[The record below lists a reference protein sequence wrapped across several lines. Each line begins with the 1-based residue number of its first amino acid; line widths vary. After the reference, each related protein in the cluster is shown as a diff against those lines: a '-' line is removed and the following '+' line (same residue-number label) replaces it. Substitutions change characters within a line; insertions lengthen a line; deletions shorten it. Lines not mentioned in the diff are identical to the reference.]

1 MNLSIIQSTVI
12 GYADRYDTEVS
23 ANFMSWIPLVEG
35 RINSVLTTRLSLKD
49 VVIPILSTDLT
60 FSFPTDLLFL
70 KQVKLVNTSGSEAI
84 FQYISEAYLIKVLAN
99 GVSGPYYSVTNNALR
114 IAWQVIGDG
123 SEELHLRY
131 EQQLPKLF
139 TLDDENWLSVSSPQ
153 VYVFGLLVELY
164 AFVKDAE
171 AAAAW
176 DARFKEELDNIENTD
191 YRTQWSG
198 TTPLQTKL
206 G

>member
-1 MNLSIIQSTVI
+1 MTLTEITAAVI

-23 ANFMSWIPLVEG
+23 STVHTWLPIVEG

-49 VVIPILSTDLT
+49 AVLPIVTTSRT
-60 FSFPTDLLFL
+60 FAFPADLLFL
-70 KQVKLVNTSGSEAI
+70 KQVKLVNSTGEAI
-84 FQYISEAYLIKVLAN
+84 FQYVSEYYGNSVEAAGISRPLYT
-99 GVSGPYYSVTNNALR
+99 VTNNALY
-114 IAWQVIGDG
+114 IYYNLVGDG
-123 SEELHLRY
+123 TESLHIRY
-131 EQQLPKLF
+131 EQQLPPLL
-139 TLDDENWLSVSSPQ
+139 TNATNWLSISGPQ

-176 DARFKEELDNIENTD
+176 ELRFKEELDSIENTD

>member
-1 MNLSIIQSTVI
+1 MNLLDITAAVI

-23 ANFMSWIPLVEG
+23 STVVTWLPIVEG

-49 VVIPILSTDLT
+49 AVLPIVTTSRT
-60 FSFPTDLLFL
+60 FAFPADLLFL
-70 KQVKLVNTSGSEAI
+70 KQVKLVNSTGEAI
-84 FQYISEAYLIKVLAN
+84 FQYISEFYGNSVEAV
-99 GVSGPYYSVTNNALR
+99 GVSKPFYTVTNNAL
-114 IAWQVIGDG
+114 VIYYNLVGDG
-123 SEELHLRY
+123 TESLHIRY
-131 EQQLPKLF
+131 EQQLPPLQSNF
-139 TLDDENWLSVSSPQ
+139 TNWLSISGPQ

-176 DARFKEELDNIENTD
+176 ELRFKAELDSIENTD

>member
-1 MNLSIIQSTVI
+1 MNLTEITTAVI

-23 ANFMSWIPLVEG
+23 STIQTWLPIVEG

-49 VVIPILSTDLT
+49 AVLPVVTTSRT
-60 FSFPTDLLFL
+60 FAFPADLLFL
-70 KQVKLVNTSGSEAI
+70 KQVKLVNSTGEAI
-84 FQYISEAYLIKVLAN
+84 LQYISEYYGNSIEAN
-99 GVSGPYYSVTNNALR
+99 GVSKPYYTVTNSAILIYYNL
-114 IAWQVIGDG
+114 VGDG
-123 SEELHLRY
+123 TESLHIRY
-131 EQQLPKLF
+131 EQQLPPLLSNA
-139 TLDDENWLSVSSPQ
+139 TNWLSTSSPQ

-176 DARFKEELDNIENTD
+176 ELRFKEELDSIENTD